1 MSCRELRDE
10 LFASPVRARSLLTVR
25 AAISFARLV
34 DVPLCFSPSLMCSYW
49 RSRLALHC
57 CRGMRTTPLSL
68 TRGNFP
74 VCEEE
79 NRLFERRVLDVV
91 LRGVLVREL
100 VDHVHTV
107 AVGVVD
113 RDERVPLLRQRVLR
127 EDRLDRALRFAGA
140 AVGRVHAAGQR
151 ERVLLRDNRAE
162 RVLGLAREGLNAHH
176 APKDLARRE

>member
-68 TRGNFP
+68 TRGDFP

-100 VDHVHTV
+100 VDHVHAV

-127 EDRLDRALRFAGA
+127 EDRLDGALRFACP
-140 AVGRVHAAGQR
+140 AVGRVHAAGER
-151 ERVLLRDNRAE
+151 ERVLAGDEGAI
-162 RVLGLAREGLNAHH
+162 RVVLVALQLLDAHH
-176 APKDLARRE
+176 A